1 MTEDGSSGF
10 AWKDR
15 ARDRIPRG
23 EKHKQKGNAGEK
35 KGVLEKKWKPRLPPF
50 TPKRRRA
57 NPSRVALLE
66 KRLFPIIFFVFFLPL
81 PFSPLKLLALSP
93 RPPQISSPLG
103 QQEDTLLY
111 RTESEA
117 MSVVRLSLCCPM
129 I

>member
-66 KRLFPIIFFVFFLPL
+66 KRLFPIIFLPL

-93 RPPQISSPLG
+93 RPP
-103 QQEDTLLY
+103 
-111 RTESEA
+111 
-117 MSVVRLSLCCPM
+117 
-129 I
+129 